1 MSVSSSA
8 KLHQLLVARLPDLSR
23 QLLLSAEQKLRL
35 PGKNPT
41 AQLGAAKA
49 LQATQAALQLA
60 CERAFLAALEPERP
74 AKAQPA
80 RTGPLKLD
88 ELTLVD
94 EAQAERDI
102 EISRSIQQIEL
113 RAEWEL
119 RDFAA
124 LYASLGAEE
133 AKHPLQSAAFGRALS
148 AASQGLAP
156 DAETR
161 QALMAAL
168 SAALAEQMRDL
179 AALACEHLQSWGV
192 QPMPFARPQPSAH
205 PSSHSSAGQPG
216 RTGSAPEASLDLDRP
231 GALQELRGRL
241 GPTQLATPE
250 LLGRLFEQFLADA
263 ELHVSVKQTLA
274 QLHSAVLALSQRE
287 PALLDSQRH
296 PTWTLINQIAAHAT
310 DYPADT
316 DPRGSAFLAFVSQL
330 VHRLDSLPQ
339 PDRAAFDTAL
349 TDLQD
354 FIAEE
359 QREQLQQSEAAVD
372 ALSRQE
378 RHAELLGLLRPQVLQ
393 QAQGSR
399 HLTPRLLEF
408 LLGPWTE
415 VLAHAIANE
424 GSDAQSVQTLMGC
437 VDDLL
442 SSLEPTPD
450 DAARLR
456 LRERLPALIQRLQQG
471 MNLIELSADSRNAV
485 LDELM
490 ELHRERLRPPA
501 PKPKPRRLADQAQ
514 PAAAATPI
522 HEQQALLNQLLHPET
537 DADRWSPP
545 SQVDTS
551 IGNLPTVPIGL
562 DDGEA
567 DAASS
572 PTAWVDG
579 LRPGVRCKMFLQGHW
594 TSAQLLWRSDSAS
607 FFMFSSQMAGGMH
620 TMTRRALERLRAE
633 GLATTVA
640 EPSLMQRAV
649 NRLLRPG
656 LS

>member
-8 KLHQLLVARLPDLSR
+8 KLHQLLAARLPDLSR
-23 QLLLSAEQKLRL
+23 QLLLGAEQKLRQ
-35 PGKNPT
+35 PGKNPS
-41 AQLGAAKA
+41 AQLGAAQA

-60 CERAFLAALEPERP
+60 CERAFLEALAPERP
-74 AKAQPA
+74 AQAQPP
-80 RTGPLKLD
+80 RSGPLTLD

-102 EISRSIQQIEL
+102 EVSRSIQQIEL

-133 AKHPLQSAAFGRALS
+133 AKHPLQPAAFGRALS
-148 AASQGLAP
+148 AASHGLAP
-156 DAETR
+156 DAQTR

-179 AALACEHLQSWGV
+179 AALACEQLRSWGV
-192 QPMPFARPQPSAH
+192 QPMPFARPQQSG
-205 PSSHSSAGQPG
+205 HSSAGQPG
-216 RTGSAPEASLDLDRP
+216 RTASAPEASLDLDRP
-231 GALQELRGRL
+231 GALEELRGRL

-250 LLGRLFEQFLADA
+250 LLGRLFEQILADA
-263 ELHVSVKQTLA
+263 ELNAAVKQTLA
-274 QLHSAVLALSQRE
+274 RLHSAVLGLSQRE

-296 PTWTLINQIAAHAT
+296 PTWTLINQIAAHAS
-310 DYPADT
+310 DHPADT

-339 PDRAAFDTAL
+339 PDREAFDTAL

-378 RHAELLGLLRPQVLQ
+378 RQAELLGLLRPQVLQ

-415 VLAHAIANE
+415 VLAHAIAHE
-424 GSDAQSVQTLMGC
+424 GSDAESVQTLMGC

-471 MNLIELSADSRNAV
+471 MDLIEMSADSRNAV

-501 PKPKPRRLADQAQ
+501 PKPKPPRLPAPAQ

-537 DADRWSPP
+537 DADHWSPP

-579 LRPGVRCKMFLQGHW
+579 LRPGARCKMFLQGHW
-594 TSAQLLWRSDSAS
+594 ASAQLLWRSDSAS

-633 GLATTVA
+633 GLATEVA

-656 LS
+656 LG